1 MKQFDPIVALAL
13 PDGALVDRRVP
24 KTLLI
29 ENGAPTAADK
39 RRIRE
44 GVEEIRWLAALK
56 PTTVGVA
63 EYRDGAREYLEIAV
77 LKLILRSVARPG
89 RLIELIHRAVPY
101 PVLLIAWQG
110 DTPVISLAH
119 KRWSQGEAGKTV
131 VEGDIVEAPLG
142 DGCTNKLTVA
152 FCNALAMNRQPT
164 STLYALYQ
172 GWIDTVQALS
182 AARVTGHFLMPTSE
196 MEAKQRAA
204 DLEEYARLE
213 SRIAEL
219 RASAR
224 KEKQIARQVDI
235 NLELQRLR
243 NNRDAALAR
252 L

>member
-1 MKQFDPIVALAL
+1 MKQFDPIAALAF

-39 RRIRE
+39 RRIQE

-63 EYRDGAREYLEIAV
+63 EYRNASREYLEIAV
-77 LKLILRSVARPG
+77 LKLTFRSGARPG
-89 RLIELIHRAVPY
+89 RLTELLHRAVPY
-101 PVLLIAWQG
+101 PVLLISWQG
-110 DTPVISLAH
+110 DTPTISLAH

-131 VEGDIVEAPLG
+131 VEGNIVSAPLG
-142 DGCTNKLTVA
+142 DGCPNQLTAA
-152 FCNALAMNRQPT
+152 FCDALAMNRQPT

-172 GWIDTVQALS
+172 GWINTVQALRV
-182 AARVTGHFLMPTSE
+182 AKVTGNFLMPTSE
-196 MEAKQRAA
+196 LAAQTRAA
-204 DLEEYARLE
+204 VLEEYWRLE

-219 RASAR
+219 SASAR
-224 KEKQIARQVDI
+224 AEKQISRQVDI
-235 NLELQRLR
+235 NLELKRLR
-243 NNRDAALAR
+243 TNRDAARAR

>member
-1 MKQFDPIVALAL
+1 MKPFDPVAALAL

-44 GVEEIRWLAALK
+44 GVEEVRWLAALK

-63 EYRDGAREYLEIAV
+63 EYRDAVREYLEIAV
-77 LKLILRSVARPG
+77 LQLTFRSVARPV
-89 RLIELIHRAVPY
+89 RLTELAHRAVPY

-110 DTPVISLAH
+110 ETPAISLAH

-131 VEGDIVEAPLG
+131 IEGGVVSTRLG
-142 DGCTNKLTVA
+142 DGCPTKLTLA
-152 FCNALAMNRQPT
+152 FRDALAMNRQPA

-172 GWIDTVQALS
+172 GWIDAVQALR
-182 AARVTGHFLMPTSE
+182 AALVTGHFQMPASA
-196 MEAKQRAA
+196 MEAKNRAEA
-204 DLEEYARLE
+204 LEEYLRLV
-213 SRIAEL
+213 SGIDEL
-219 RASAR
+219 SASAR
-224 KEKQIARQVDI
+224 KETQIARQVDI
-235 NLELQRLR
+235 NLELKRLR
-243 NNRDAALAR
+243 THRDAARAR